1 MNLLDVRE
9 KPQVPDLDE
18 LQDAFMQIMHEGQEV
33 ATGEL
38 IWFMFGLAEEIRD
51 INERLAKLET
61 EMIERT
67 TPHTP

>member
-51 INERLAKLET
+51 INERFAKLET